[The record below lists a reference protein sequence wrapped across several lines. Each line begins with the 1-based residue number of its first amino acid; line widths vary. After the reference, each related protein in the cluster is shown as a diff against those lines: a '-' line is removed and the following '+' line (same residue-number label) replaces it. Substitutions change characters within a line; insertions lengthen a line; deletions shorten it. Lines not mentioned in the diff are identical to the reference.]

1 MFKFRTRTFPTA
13 HSPEARRKLPLEA
26 ISYHQTCQ
34 SLSAN
39 LQLVEGLDVH

>member
-1 MFKFRTRTFPTA
+1 MFGARTRIFPIA

-34 SLSAN
+34 YLSAN